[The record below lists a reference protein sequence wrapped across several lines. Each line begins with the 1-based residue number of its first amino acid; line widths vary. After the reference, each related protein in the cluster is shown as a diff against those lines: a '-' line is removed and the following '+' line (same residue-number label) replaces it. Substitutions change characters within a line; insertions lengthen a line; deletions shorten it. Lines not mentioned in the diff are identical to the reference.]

1 LASQIVGA
9 KTSTEK
15 KKNMF
20 MVYWT
25 EVQNGDKTPKQK
37 EFDSQS
43 MAAALGFMEEL
54 RGRPRAGEAL
64 SFVVMQSENPN
75 SVGNPGVAGV
85 GPDYNWRKR
94 RP

>member
-43 MAAALGFMEEL
+43 MAAALGFRE
-54 RGRPRAGEAL
+54 
-64 SFVVMQSENPN
+64 
-75 SVGNPGVAGV
+75 
-85 GPDYNWRKR
+85 
-94 RP
+94 